1 MPPAKGGGME
11 IIMKKIKVAIVG
23 LGNCASSLIQGLYY
37 YDNSKKNAIGLMH
50 ETLGGYTISDIEVV
64 LAIDIDVRKVGK
76 DISEAI
82 YSSPN
87 CTKVFC
93 DNVPQMGKKVQMGV
107 VMDGVSPHTTLFS
120 PDIRVVIANEKE
132 PSKEELV
139 KKIQEFDADML
150 INYLPVGSTNA
161 VEFYAECALEA
172 GVGFINCMPVFIA
185 SNPEWIEKFR
195 KKGLPCIG
203 DDIKSQLGATIVH
216 RELIRLFESRGIKV
230 EHTYQLN
237 TGGNTDFLNMLN
249 RERLKD
255 KKISKTMAVQS
266 NLDNK
271 MEDCDIHVGPSD
283 FVEWQK
289 DNKICFLRIEGRQF
303 GDVPMNLEL
312 RLSVEDSPNSAGVVI
327 DSIRCMKIA
336 LDNKLV
342 GDIVEPSS
350 YFMKHPRVQCE
361 DFYGR
366 QQLELYIEKYSK

>member
-327 DSIRCMKIA
+327 DAIRCMKIA